1 MSAAAYYNEIDP
13 FAAQW
18 LRNLI
23 AAGHIAQ
30 AKLTNGVLKMS
41 HLTTSED
48 LPSAIFSP
56 VSASGPIPSASP
68 DGLTIARSG
77 LAPARASLSARQAK
91 AMDLLTSGTFGPTS
105 SISSASADLSMS
117 LANRLQ
123 QVTQTYGSTLYKQ
136 TSKDWDTPSGLC
148 RLRQRASVRRTSE
161 NGPTGWPTPTASS
174 VTGAGTSGRQ
184 GGMNIQTATMLSGW
198 PTPVANTKDQPE
210 TKRGLEN
217 LAGLVKMAGWV
228 TPTSRDWKD
237 SAGMTAQRDGKERL
251 DQLPRQAF
259 MTGWPT
265 PQVNYITN
273 ATTVQMSA
281 DGRET
286 PNKIGWAASLCGPLR
301 LTVFG
306 EMRTGSFAEM
316 ANGVQLN
323 PAHSRWLMGLPHAWD
338 ESSPGWQEWQAA
350 TASVA

>member
-1 MSAAAYYNEIDP
+1 MSATAYYNEIDP

-23 AAGHIAQ
+23 AAGHIAR

-48 LPSAIFSP
+48 LPSATFSP
-56 VSASGPIPSASP
+56 VSASGPIPSVSP
-68 DGLTIARSG
+68 DGQMIARSG

-91 AMDLLTSGTFGPTS
+91 EMGLLTSGTFGPTS
-105 SISSASADLSMS
+105 STSSASADLSMS

-123 QVTQTYGSTLYKQ
+123 QVTQTYGSTLYKL
-136 TSKDWDTPSGLC
+136 TWKEWDTPSGLC
-148 RLRQRASVRRTSE
+148 RLRQRASARRTSE
-161 NGPTGWPTPTASS
+161 KGPTGWPTPQVNYITNATTVQMSS
-174 VTGAGTSGRQ
+174 DGRVTP
-184 GGMNIQTATMLSGW
+184 NKIGW
-198 PTPVANTKDQPE
+198 AAA
-210 TKRGLEN
+210 L
-217 LAGLVKMAGWV
+217 AGWV

-259 MTGWPT
+259 MAGWPT
-265 PQVNYITN
+265 PRAVDGEKGFENIAGVRIGN
-273 ATTVQMSA
+273 AEEGTV
-281 DGRET
+281 GRFAEH
-286 PNKIGWAASLCGPLR
+286 GGMVDEFRPLR

-306 EMRTGSFAEM
+306 EMRTGSYVEM

-350 TASVA
+350 TASAA

>member
-1 MSAAAYYNEIDP
+1 
-13 FAAQW
+13 
-18 LRNLI
+18 
-23 AAGHIAQ
+23 
-30 AKLTNGVLKMS
+30 
-41 HLTTSED
+41 
-48 LPSAIFSP
+48 
-56 VSASGPIPSASP
+56 
-68 DGLTIARSG
+68 
-77 LAPARASLSARQAK
+77 
-91 AMDLLTSGTFGPTS
+91 MDLLTSGTFGPSYST
-105 SISSASADLSMS
+105 SSASADLSMS

-123 QVTQTYGSTLYKQ
+123 QVTQTYGSTLYKL
-136 TSKDWDTPSGLC
+136 TWKEWDTPSGLC

-265 PQVNYITN
+265 PTTSNTRSPSVDAAMNMYRQDGSKTQQRLQDFAGIT
-273 ATTVQMSA
+273 
-281 DGRET
+281 
-286 PNKIGWAASLCGPLR
+286 GPLR

-306 EMRTGSFAEM
+306 EMRTGSFVEM
-316 ANGVQLN
+316 ENGVQLN
-323 PAHSRWLMGLPHAWD
+323 PAHSRWLMGLPHVWD

-350 TASVA
+350 TASAA

>member
-1 MSAAAYYNEIDP
+1 MNIQTAA
-13 FAAQW
+13 
-18 LRNLI
+18 
-23 AAGHIAQ
+23 
-30 AKLTNGVLKMS
+30 M
-41 HLTTSED
+41 
-48 LPSAIFSP
+48 
-56 VSASGPIPSASP
+56 
-68 DGLTIARSG
+68 
-77 LAPARASLSARQAK
+77 
-91 AMDLLTSGTFGPTS
+91 M
-105 SISSASADLSMS
+105 
-117 LANRLQ
+117 
-123 QVTQTYGSTLYKQ
+123 
-136 TSKDWDTPSGLC
+136 
-148 RLRQRASVRRTSE
+148 
-161 NGPTGWPTPTASS
+161 TGWPTPTTIDNNQ
-174 VTGAGTSGRQ
+174 V
-184 GGMNIQTATMLSGW
+184 
-198 PTPVANTKDQPE
+198 
-210 TKRGLEN
+210 RGLGAAAN
-217 LAGLVKMAGWV
+217 SPNRGSTLGGAARMAGWV

-306 EMRTGSFAEM
+306 EMRTGSYVEM

-350 TASVA
+350 TASAA

>member
-1 MSAAAYYNEIDP
+1 
-13 FAAQW
+13 
-18 LRNLI
+18 
-23 AAGHIAQ
+23 
-30 AKLTNGVLKMS
+30 MS

-48 LPSAIFSP
+48 LPSATFSP

-91 AMDLLTSGTFGPTS
+91 EMGLLTSGTFGPTS

-123 QVTQTYGSTLYKQ
+123 AVTQMLGSTLYKQ
-136 TSKDWDTPSGLC
+136 TWKDWDTPSGLC

-161 NGPTGWPTPTASS
+161 SGPTGWPTPTASS

-184 GGMNIQTATMLSGW
+184 GGMNIQTAAMMTGW
-198 PTPVANTKDQPE
+198 PTPTTIDNNQV
-210 TKRGLEN
+210 RGLGAAAN
-217 LAGLVKMAGWV
+217 SPNRGSTLGGAARMAGWV

-265 PQVNYITN
+265 P
-273 ATTVQMSA
+273 TTSNTRSPSVDAAMNMHRQ
-281 DGRET
+281 DGSKTQQRLQDFAG
-286 PNKIGWAASLCGPLR
+286 IIGPLR

-306 EMRTGSFAEM
+306 EMRTGSFVEM
-316 ANGVQLN
+316 ENGVQLN

-350 TASVA
+350 TASAA

>member
-1 MSAAAYYNEIDP
+1 MSD
-13 FAAQW
+13 
-18 LRNLI
+18 
-23 AAGHIAQ
+23 
-30 AKLTNGVLKMS
+30 
-41 HLTTSED
+41 LTTSED
-48 LPSAIFSP
+48 LPSVTFSP
-56 VSASGPIPSASP
+56 GSASGLIPSASP

-77 LAPARASLSARQAK
+77 LVPARANLSARQAK
-91 AMDLLTSGTFGPTS
+91 EMGLLTSGTFGPTS

-123 QVTQTYGSTLYKQ
+123 AVTQTHGSTLYKQ
-136 TSKDWDTPSGLC
+136 TWKEWDTPSDLC

-161 NGPTGWPTPTASS
+161 RELTGWPSPLASN
-174 VTGAGTSGRQ
+174 VKNCYQDWIKVLARKEAGRQ
-184 GGMNIQTATMLSGW
+184 
-198 PTPVANTKDQPE
+198 P
-210 TKRGLEN
+210 N
-217 LAGLVKMAGWV
+217 LQDFAVLAAWT

-265 PQVNYITN
+265 PTTSNTRSPSVDAAMNMHRQDGSKTQQRLQDFAGIT
-273 ATTVQMSA
+273 
-281 DGRET
+281 
-286 PNKIGWAASLCGPLR
+286 GPLR

-306 EMRTGSFAEM
+306 EMRTGSFVEM

-323 PAHSRWLMGLPHAWD
+323 PAHSRWLMGLPHVWD

-350 TASVA
+350 TASADSKAMEMP